1 MGDDMV
7 KKVSPKVEVGFDSY
21 DELKLIDNILEK
33 EMKTLK
39 EFMEKIEEKRT
50 AEEEVFKE
58 YIDDGELWFTVIPEK
73 IPEEEVD

>member
-1 MGDDMV
+1 MV
-7 KKVSPKVEVGFDSY
+7 KKVSPKVEADTET
-21 DELKLIDNILEK
+21 DEEQKTIDNILEK

-39 EFMEKIEEKRT
+39 EFMDKIEEKRT

>member
-1 MGDDMV
+1 MV
-7 KKVSPKVEVGFDSY
+7 KKVSPKVEADTET
-21 DELKLIDNILEK
+21 DEEQKTIDNILEK

>member
-1 MGDDMV
+1 MV
-7 KKVSPKVEVGFDSY
+7 KKVSPKVEADAET
-21 DELKLIDNILEK
+21 DEEQKTIDNILEK

-39 EFMEKIEEKRT
+39 EFMDEIEEKRT

>member
-1 MGDDMV
+1 MA
-7 KKVSPKVEVGFDSY
+7 KKVSPKVEADAET
-21 DELKLIDNILEK
+21 DEEQKTIDNIIEK